1 MKIHDPTPGQT
12 THAKVRVQQRAIS
25 PFIIEALLDNGRRIP
40 AGDGCEKVFLDKRS
54 RRNLRRKWG
63 TQVTK
68 RLEDL
73 LDVSVVVKDGSVV
86 TAMHRTERIKRS

>member
-1 MKIHDPTPGQT
+1 MKIHDPTLCQT
-12 THAKVRVQQRAIS
+12 SHAKARVQQRAIS
-25 PFIIEALLDNGRRIP
+25 PFIVEALLDNGRRVP
-40 AGDGCEKVFLDKRS
+40 AGNGCEKVFFDKRS

-63 TQVTK
+63 IQVAK

-86 TAMHRTERIKRS
+86 TAMHRTEAIKRS